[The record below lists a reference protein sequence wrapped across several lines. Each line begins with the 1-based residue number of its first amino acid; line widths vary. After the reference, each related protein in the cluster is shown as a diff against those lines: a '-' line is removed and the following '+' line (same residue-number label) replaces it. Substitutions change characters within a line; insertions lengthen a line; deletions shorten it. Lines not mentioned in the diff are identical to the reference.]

1 MPIVVSAPDR
11 PMSEDLVIV
20 LDCGSTNLR
29 AIAVSQSGKVVARAC
44 DTNSTVH
51 DEIHDDWH

>member
-1 MPIVVSAPDR
+1 
-11 PMSEDLVIV
+11 MSEDLVIV